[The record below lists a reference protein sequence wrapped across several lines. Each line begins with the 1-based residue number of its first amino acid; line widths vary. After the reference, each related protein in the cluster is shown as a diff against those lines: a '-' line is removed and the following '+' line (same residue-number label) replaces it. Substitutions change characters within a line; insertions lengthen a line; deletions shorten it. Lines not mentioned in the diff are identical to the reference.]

1 MFYFSFRS
9 DTWNEVVI
17 VFLPTYEPFQ
27 LVLQG
32 CVEDEGSYVAMDN
45 IDLLQS
51 FEGIYCRL
59 KRDPLLLQ
67 IAI

>member
-1 MFYFSFRS
+1 
-9 DTWNEVVI
+9 VI

-51 FEGIYCRL
+51 FQGIYCRL